1 MVYETAVILKNT
13 PRQSPKTLSIIFT
26 SLIIILGAISLFLPE
41 EFINTYLAGYV
52 LAMTLIAFILVF
64 RVFRFLKDQDFIYV
78 MLGFIVAFILF
89 WTGVLSW
96 NISLKFGFQ
105 EVLMFSNI
113 LIISAYAAFIYIC
126 LRSLR
131 DHLHRI
137 STMTLLQIYAGNV
150 VLYILFSTPLLY
162 SVLSS
167 QRPFLDVVFSFA
179 HPVMDIILFTFV
191 LLLLTLYFKKMVGYH
206 WFWICMSF
214 LLIIGGDMVYTYYS
228 VLGIQSLYLLTNA
241 FYGVAYG
248 ILVIGLLLI
257 SAKSELVPPIF
268 ANSDK

>member
-1 MVYETAVILKNT
+1 M
-13 PRQSPKTLSIIFT
+13 P
-26 SLIIILGAISLFLPE
+26 LICFFGSISLFLPSYLVT
-41 EFINTYLAGYV
+41 TYVIWYTIIL
-52 LAMTLIAFILVF
+52 TLTALILVL
-64 RVFRFLKDQDFIYV
+64 RVYRHHKDQDFRYA
-78 MLGFIVAFILF
+78 LLRFIIALMLF
-89 WTGVLSW
+89 WAGGISW
-96 NISLKFGFQ
+96 MLFQ
-105 EVLMFSNI
+105 ESGFPNLQAVANI
-113 LIISAYAAFIYIC
+113 LIIAAYAFFIYLC
-126 LRSLR
+126 LEVIK
-131 DHLHRI
+131 DNLHRVSNHVI
-137 STMTLLQIYAGNV
+137 FQIFAGNAI
-150 VLYILFSTPLLY
+150 LYILFSTPLLY
-162 SVLSS
+162 SVLSK
-167 QRPFLDVVFSFA
+167 QRPFLDVVISFI
-179 HPVMDIILFTFV
+179 HPVLDIILFTFV